1 MSHVESRNRAPRAKV
16 KDTGPDGRTRW
27 LAIGGIFGAV
37 LASSCC
43 IVPLLLALVGVSGAW
58 IGTLTKLE
66 PYRPYFAVVTLGM
79 IAAGFWHVYFKPK
92 PACEEGSYCARPASS
107 RLTKAV
113 LWTATA
119 IVLLAVTIGWWAPIF
134 Y

>member
-1 MSHVESRNRAPRAKV
+1 MSRSSTRQRLQSAK
-16 KDTGPDGRTRW
+16 DGNPDRPTRW

-66 PYRPYFAVVTLGM
+66 PYRPYFAIATVGM

-107 RLTKAV
+107 RLTKTV
-113 LWTATA
+113 LWTATV
-119 IVLLAVTIGWWAPIF
+119 IVLLAITIGWWAPWF

>member
-1 MSHVESRNRAPRAKV
+1 MSSI
-16 KDTGPDGRTRW
+16 DTRQRVQRTEDGTQGRQTRW

-43 IVPLLLALVGVSGAW
+43 IVPLLLALAGISGAW
-58 IGTLTKLE
+58 IGTLTMLE
-66 PYRPYFAVVTLGM
+66 PYRPYVATVTVGL
-79 IAAGFWHVYFKPK
+79 IVAGFWHVYLKPK
-92 PACEEGSYCARPASS
+92 PACEDGSYCAKPASS

-113 LWTATA
+113 IWIATL
-119 IVLLAVTIGWWAPIF
+119 IISLAVTIGWWAPWF